1 MLVTPHDGRWV
12 SPFGH
17 PRITA
22 RLTTPRGLSRPPTS
36 FIGSWCQDIHHVL
49 LHTSPQQDARIHYA
63 TLNTQPHPSVSNH
76 HHTEPAHTGQRV
88 RWSRPGAAIPEKT
101 RCLLRT
107 QQCAKISL
115 SGTASVS
122 CSTQPPRHRAEAR
135 STEAE
140 SVIRKTSPPG
150 SSTAAGE
157 PRAGP
162 SHQHG
167 ETP

>member
-63 TLNTQPHPSVSNH
+63 TLNTQPHPNPHEPPPHPPDKLRDALDGPGQEQPYQRNTNQVSSQDPTVCQAH
-76 HHTEPAHTGQRV
+76 EIQDCIGFVFHPAT
-88 RWSRPGAAIPEKT
+88 
-101 RCLLRT
+101 
-107 QQCAKISL
+107 
-115 SGTASVS
+115 
-122 CSTQPPRHRAEAR
+122 
-135 STEAE
+135 
-140 SVIRKTSPPG
+140 
-150 SSTAAGE
+150 
-157 PRAGP
+157 AGP
-162 SHQHG
+162 APNGALNQ
-167 ETP
+167 PWNQ